1 METMLARENEEMVR
15 EDAYLAKVA
24 RTRRVYINMCS
35 VGFFLLHLLHLL

>member
-15 EDAYLAKVA
+15 KNADLAKVA
-24 RTRRVYINMCS
+24 RTSWVYINMCI